1 MQIPREFYF
10 KDRIGF
16 QNLFDQGPS
25 ADCAAKTEF
34 RQLSAAAKAAIL
46 DKHNELRRRVA
57 KGEETSGLS
66 GAQPAAANMK
76 KMVWSEE
83 LETVAQRWA
92 DQCTFGH
99 DKKREKLDGTYVSC
113 HNVLTLIR
121 DNEDNDTD

>member
-1 MQIPREFYF
+1 M
-10 KDRIGF
+10 
-16 QNLFDQGPS
+16 
-25 ADCAAKTEF
+25 
-34 RQLSAAAKAAIL
+34 
-46 DKHNELRRRVA
+46 A

-99 DKKREKLDGTYVSC
+99 DGKREKLDGTSVS
-113 HNVLTLIR
+113 
-121 DNEDNDTD
+121 

>member
-57 KGEETSGLS
+57 KGEETG
-66 GAQPAAANMK
+66 GINAPQPAAANMR
-76 KMVWSEE
+76 KMVRCGTWKYITGYIKR
-83 LETVAQRWA
+83 LTVGDCRCGARSWRPSPRGGRTSA
-92 DQCTFGH
+92 PSAT
-99 DKKREKLDGTYVSC
+99 TP
-113 HNVLTLIR
+113 
-121 DNEDNDTD
+121 

>member
-1 MQIPREFYF
+1 MQIPREFHF
-10 KDRIGF
+10 EIKIGF
-16 QNLFDQGPS
+16 RNLLDQGPS
-25 ADCAAKTEF
+25 TECAAKTEF

-92 DQCTFGH
+92 DQCTSGH
-99 DKKREKLDGTYVSC
+99 DKKRGKLDGTSVSILSLC
-113 HNVLTLIR
+113 PF
-121 DNEDNDTD
+121 